1 MLKIIDIRQGKDTEL
16 FEKLADR
23 DSVGRRD
30 VTDTVREILENVR
43 KYGDRAVLEYTKKF
57 DRVDL
62 DVSSM
67 RVSGREMEEAYDSI
81 DPKLLD
87 IIRKSKANITAFHE
101 KQKTNSWFATGDDGI
116 LLGQLIRPLQ
126 SVGIYVPGGTAV
138 LTSSV
143 LMNALPAKVAG
154 VERII

>member
-67 RVSGREMEEAYDSI
+67 RVSGREMKNCDS
-81 DPKLLD
+81 
-87 IIRKSKANITAFHE
+87 
-101 KQKTNSWFATGDDGI
+101 
-116 LLGQLIRPLQ
+116 
-126 SVGIYVPGGTAV
+126 
-138 LTSSV
+138 
-143 LMNALPAKVAG
+143 
-154 VERII
+154 